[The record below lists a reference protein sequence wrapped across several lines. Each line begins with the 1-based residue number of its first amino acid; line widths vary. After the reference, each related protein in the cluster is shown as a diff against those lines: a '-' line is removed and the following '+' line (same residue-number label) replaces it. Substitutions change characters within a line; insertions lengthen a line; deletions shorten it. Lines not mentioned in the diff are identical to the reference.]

1 VLRATRTAG
10 GLRPE
15 CLPCGAAINVGR
27 PYPRLVGAISVFSN
41 VQVTP
46 EQLAWLMDQFKAQRQ
61 TYGDGWT
68 IELGSGLTD
77 AVGVADGSDD
87 IAGMPPVITEPAAQ

>member
-1 VLRATRTAG
+1 MLRATWTAG

-15 CLPCGAAINVGR
+15 CLACGAAINVGR

-68 IELGSGLTD
+68 IELGKRCGRVQARQAPYHWD
-77 AVGVADGSDD
+77 
-87 IAGMPPVITEPAAQ
+87 TEAFRRSELRLI